1 MSIQPMLLKE
11 IDYTNDVFDRYPV
24 DKYIYQEKFNG
35 ERALI
40 HIKDGVVA
48 AIRNRQ
54 DNPVKQR
61 WPEIGDMKFPGISS
75 AVLDCEVIVEK
86 DIYID
91 IKTGEIFTEE
101 EVANGKDKFE
111 IVQNM

>member
-1 MSIQPMLLKE
+1 MAGIQPMLLKE
-11 IDYTNDVFDRYPV
+11 IDFSEEAF
-24 DKYIYQEKFNG
+24 DKYKDWYFQEKQNG

-111 IVQNM
+111 IVA